1 MTDQLNNTLKVGDIV
16 IHVSSYGSL
25 SYAVVA
31 GFTEKM
37 VKLSYHGVLSKYCT
51 SAPNMLI
58 RTDLS
63 HLGNLPP
70 HHVTNLKAALKWVEE
85 NGDQSNSAKPAK
97 KSNLEI

>member
-1 MTDQLNNTLKVGDIV
+1 MKDQLNNVLKVGDIV
-16 IHVSSYGSL
+16 IHVSSHGYL
-25 SYAVVA
+25 TFAVVA

-37 VKLSYHGVLSKYCT
+37 VKLSYHGALSKYCT
-51 SAPNMLI
+51 VAPDMLI

-63 HLGNLPP
+63 HLGNLGT
-70 HHVTNLKAALKWVEE
+70 HHVTSLKAAIKWVEE